1 MRLVFLADLIGVDL
15 TGGECYLYKE
25 ELGYYLFADCLFGV
39 FLAAERVLVGVLF
52 DIIRG
57 RIILVEGINNLYL

>member
-15 TGGECYLYKE
+15 IGGECYLDKE
-25 ELGYYLFADCLFGV
+25 ELGYYLFAYGLFGV
-39 FLAAERVLVGVLF
+39 FFAAERVLVGVLF